1 MRRLHMESDA
11 NSHISNIRL
20 TDANSFLLSAICHL
34 VALLMLAFFSVA
46 SYEKGHFALWL
57 DAEGSSDDLLSDDL
71 GGGTF
76 ELADQAA
83 TFKNDSLELMS
94 NVTAPLALAAS
105 NTNLLSETLQ
115 AGSVGESQGQ
125 GSGIGE
131 GIGADFFGIGGQGA
145 TFVYVIDCSGSM
157 LDMKKFQ
164 RAKAELIRSIRAL
177 KSYQKYYIVM
187 YSDGAYPMDADEP
200 LLATNEN
207 ITHTEEWLNSINPDG
222 GTNPLSA
229 LLYAL
234 SLKPSAIYFLS
245 DGKFDL
251 SVASELRIKNRH
263 RRKRVPIHTIAF
275 YNRETE
281 GLMKMIA
288 RNSGGRYQFVK

>member
-1 MRRLHMESDA
+1 MESDA
-11 NSHISNIRL
+11 ENHISSIRL

-34 VALLMLAFFSVA
+34 VALLVLAFFSVA
-46 SYEKGHFALWL
+46 SYENGHLALWL
-57 DAEGSSDDLLSDDL
+57 DAEGRSDDLLNDDL

-76 ELADQAA
+76 ELAEQVVSF
-83 TFKNDSLELMS
+83 TSDSFELMS
-94 NVTAPLALAAS
+94 NMTAPVGLAMS
-105 NTNLLSETLQ
+105 DTSTFSE
-115 AGSVGESQGQ
+115 AVRADSIGQ
-125 GSGIGE
+125 SSGLGD
-131 GIGADFFGIGGQGA
+131 GIGAEFFGIGGQGS

-164 RAKAELIRSIRAL
+164 RAKAELMRSIRSL
-177 KSYQKYYIVM
+177 KSSQKYYIVM
-187 YSDGAYPMDADEP
+187 YSDGAYPMDADKP
-200 LLATNEN
+200 LLATTKN
-207 ITHTEEWLNSINPDG
+207 IDRTEEWLNSINPDG

-234 SLKPSAIYFLS
+234 SLKPSAVYFLS

-263 RRKRVPIHTIAF
+263 RRKRIPIHTIAF